1 MVVSICESFSSRAS
15 CPRASR
21 PRASRPRGTL
31 AGEVC
36 NTLDVLDQGFLPF
49 NLPSTMGTSE
59 RLGLV
64 MGLHVNLHIMVG
76 SNCLLTLLT
85 AIDSLLYMGLHV
97 SLIHAGGS
105 ENFLTNVALHLALL
119 M

>member
-1 MVVSICESFSSRAS
+1 MVVSICESCSS
-15 CPRASR
+15 RASR

-76 SNCLLTLLT
+76 SDCLLTLLT